1 LLIEPGKYVDAD
13 SAAALAEQFKFLT
26 TDAMALAST
35 APDIVELIVQI
46 VPDNPIHSM
55 ASRPP
60 NILQIMFFAIL
71 FGVALTLVPKKRSEQ
86 VVGLLDKVSRI
97 LTMVLHMVMV
107 LAPIGVACLIAQT
120 VGSTGFAVLDALG
133 LYMVVVLGGLGLYAA
148 VIVGLVISRLT
159 TVRVREFWKAIWP
172 AELIAF
178 GTASSAATLPV
189 SMECAE
195 DNLGVSNRIASFAI
209 PLGSSIN
216 MDGTALFQSVAVV
229 FIAQVFDVELSAAA
243 MVTVFVATLLASVG
257 TAAVPSA
264 GLVALAL
271 ICSTVG
277 IPPAGI
283 ALVVGVDRLLDMFRS
298 PINVATD
305 LAGALV
311 LAKFSSERVKVLA
324 PDEDAR
330 TSERGFEKRLDVKQ
344 VAYEGDDEDEAGEE
358 GAERAEGTER
368 AEPSAKAKAEG
379 DGEG

>member
-1 LLIEPGKYVDAD
+1 
-13 SAAALAEQFKFLT
+13 
-26 TDAMALAST
+26 
-35 APDIVELIVQI
+35 
-46 VPDNPIHSM
+46 
-55 ASRPP
+55 
-60 NILQIMFFAIL
+60 
-71 FGVALTLVPKKRSEQ
+71 
-86 VVGLLDKVSRI
+86 
-97 LTMVLHMVMV
+97 
-107 LAPIGVACLIAQT
+107 
-120 VGSTGFAVLDALG
+120 
-133 LYMVVVLGGLGLYAA
+133 
-148 VIVGLVISRLT
+148 
-159 TVRVREFWKAIWP
+159 
-172 AELIAF
+172 
-178 GTASSAATLPV
+178 
-189 SMECAE
+189 
-195 DNLGVSNRIASFAI
+195 
-209 PLGSSIN
+209 